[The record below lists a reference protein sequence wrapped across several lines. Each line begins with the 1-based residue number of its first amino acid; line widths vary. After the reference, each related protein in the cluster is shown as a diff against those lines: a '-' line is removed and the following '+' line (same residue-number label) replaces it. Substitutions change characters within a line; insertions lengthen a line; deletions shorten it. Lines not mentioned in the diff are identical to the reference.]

1 MNESSFLLSKE
12 MLDKV
17 LPGHILIDKEQ
28 KIASMGTLASELF
41 GQNESVPIEDVLLFE
56 DIDGMEICLQ
66 DLVNYFGKFICI
78 RQLKSLVKI
87 RCKVDIELDGNYVLL
102 NLEKPEEFPK
112 STEVDYAIMASLD
125 EQRVLIKELKS
136 LLANTQIRF
145 EKVIDD
151 SLIGLLIEDEQR
163 NIVNVNETFCH
174 MFQIELAPEQ
184 MIGFNC
190 AESAEQTKHLF
201 KEPEDF
207 VSRVEAIL
215 DAKVVVRNDV
225 LELADGR
232 FLRRDYLPLYID
244 LKYKGH
250 MWKYFDITESRSL
263 ELRLK
268 KQRKFYEKILNNLP
282 ADIAVFDHEH
292 HYLFVNPKGI
302 RDNELREWI
311 IGKTDFDYCKY
322 KNKDISIAESRRELF
337 NETVASKVQRRWEEH
352 LIDKEGNDQYLM
364 RMMHPTFTDSGEL
377 DMVIG
382 YGLDI
387 TERKKIELR
396 VTQSESRFRGLF
408 EKSPAL
414 ISIHDLNGKL
424 VDVNQTTLDVLGY
437 SKEELIGK
445 SLGNFLRQEGRLHI
459 ETEYKDIIE
468 REGKDEGISV
478 AKTKEGEDVHLLYQN
493 HLVSI
498 NNEEPYILG
507 FAQDI
512 TAIIIAEMELKKSE
526 EKYKGIIDN
535 MNLGLVEIDVEGT
548 IIYANSSFC
557 QMISHSQEELI
568 QKSAVRVYQTLNS
581 EIDFPEILGQRLSGK
596 SDSYEMSFIDKN
608 GNPKWMLISG
618 APVRDKNG
626 MVKGS
631 IGIHLEITKQKL
643 LEADLRKAKDDA
655 ENSAQAKEMFLANM
669 SHEIRTPLNAIM
681 GIGGLL
687 AKTKIDDQQ
696 HFFLSTIQTAAQNL
710 LVIINDLLDFSK
722 MESGSLSFEEI
733 NFSITDLLLKT
744 KQVLLY
750 KAEEK
755 GLSVDFDFDP
765 KIAPILIGDP
775 YRLNQVILNIV
786 TNAIK
791 FTEKGA
797 VTILC
802 SVVSEESD
810 IQHLRIEI
818 RDTGIGISE
827 EFINNLFDKFAQED
841 NTITR
846 KYGGTG
852 LGMSISKELIEMMGG
867 SLEVKSKKSIGTS
880 FFVNL
885 SLKKG
890 QQSLTQISDV
900 KKLNTALLRGK
911 RILLVEDNEMNRL
924 LATTLLGHYGV
935 EVDEAEDGKVAIT
948 ILNSKEYDLI
958 LMDLQMPEMDGL
970 QATEYIRSHL
980 DGTIPIIALTAN
992 VFKEEQE
999 RCFKVGMNDFI
1010 SKPFEEDSFIQMITK
1025 WTIKSTDTHLK
1036 EGEIE
1041 AKEPLLFNVEQLLKM
1056 GKNDQEF
1063 LKKMLRI
1070 YTNTMPE
1077 TLDKMQVAFEQ
1088 KEWAVIASLAHRI
1101 KASLAGMGVV
1111 SIADDIK
1118 KLEAIRDSQNV
1129 DENLVQILLCKV
1141 VATVEKS
1148 IVQIRMEYPQF
1159 FD

>member
-1 MNESSFLLSKE
+1 MNEGSFLLSKE

-17 LPGHILIDKEQ
+17 LPGHILVDDNQ
-28 KIASMGTLASELF
+28 KVASMGTLASELF
-41 GQNESVPIEDVLLFE
+41 GESVGVQMEDILVFE
-56 DIDGMEICLQ
+56 DIDGTWIAFSYLIK
-66 DLVNYFGKFICI
+66 YAGKMICI
-78 RQLKSLVKI
+78 LHKKSLVKYK
-87 RCKVDIELDGNYVLL
+87 CKVNIEGAGKYILL
-102 NLEKPEEFPK
+102 NLEKQEEYLK
-112 STEVDYAIMASLD
+112 STEVDHAIMASLD
-125 EQRVLIKELKS
+125 EHRLLIKELKS
-136 LLANTQIRF
+136 LLVNTQLRF

-163 NIVNVNETFCH
+163 NIVNVNETFCQ
-174 MFQIELAPEQ
+174 MFQIDLAPENL
-184 MIGFNC
+184 IGLNC
-190 AESAEQTKHLF
+190 AESAEQSKHLF

-207 VSRVEAIL
+207 VDRVREIL
-215 DAKVVVRNDV
+215 DSKVAVYNDV
-225 LELADGR
+225 LELKDGR

-244 LKYKGH
+244 MKYTGH

-263 ELRLK
+263 ELRLQ
-268 KQRKFYEKILNNLP
+268 KQKKFYEKILNNLP
-282 ADIAVFDHEH
+282 ADIAVFDSEH

-302 RDNELREWI
+302 KDNELREWI
-311 IGKTDFDYCKY
+311 VGKTDFDYCNY
-322 KNKDISIAESRRELF
+322 KNKDISIAHRRRALF

-352 LIDKEGNDQYLM
+352 LVDKEGNDRYLM
-364 RMMHPTFTDSGEL
+364 RMMHPTYTDSGEL

-396 VTQSESRFRGLF
+396 VAQSESRFRGLF

-424 VDVNQTTLDVLGY
+424 IDVNQTTLDVLGY
-437 SKEELIGK
+437 SKDELLGK
-445 SLGNFLRQEGRLHI
+445 SLGDFLRQEGRLHI
-459 ETEYKDIIE
+459 ENDYKDIIE

-478 AKTKEGEDVHLLYQN
+478 ARTKAGEDVHLLYQN

-512 TAIIIAEMELKKSE
+512 TASIMAELELKKSE
-526 EKYKGIIDN
+526 EKYKRIIES
-535 MNLGLVEIDVEGT
+535 MNLGLVEIDINGH
-548 IIYANSSFC
+548 IIYANSCFC
-557 QMISHSQEELI
+557 QMTSYSQDDLI
-568 QKSAVRVYQTLNS
+568 NKSVAQVYETLNS
-581 EIDFPEILGQRLSGK
+581 DINVQDTLSKRLSGEY
-596 SDSYEMSFIDKN
+596 DSYEMMITDKN
-608 GNPKWMLISG
+608 GIQKWMLVSG

-626 MVKGS
+626 MVKGA

-669 SHEIRTPLNAIM
+669 SHEIRTPLNAII

-687 AKTKIDDQQ
+687 AKTKINEQQ
-696 HFFLSTIQTAAQNL
+696 SFFLSTIQTAAQNL

-722 MESGSLSFEEI
+722 MESGNLSFEEI
-733 NFSITDLLLKT
+733 NFSITDLLRKT

-765 KIAPILIGDP
+765 AIAPILIGDP

-797 VTILC
+797 ITILC
-802 SVVSEESD
+802 SVVSEEAD
-810 IQHLRIEI
+810 IQHVMIEI

-827 EFINNLFDKFAQED
+827 EFINSLFDKFAQED

-867 SLEVKSKKSIGTS
+867 SLEVKSKKNVGTS
-880 FFVNL
+880 FFVKL
-885 SLKKG
+885 KLKKG
-890 QQSLTQISDV
+890 QQSLNQISDV
-900 KKLNTALLRGK
+900 KQLNTDLLK
-911 RILLVEDNEMNRL
+911 EKKILLVEDNEMNRL

-948 ILNSKEYDLI
+948 KFNSKNYDLI

-970 QATEYIRSHL
+970 QATEYIRKHL
-980 DGTIPIIALTAN
+980 DSTIPIIALTAN

-1010 SKPFEEDSFIQMITK
+1010 SKPFEENSFIQMITK
-1025 WTIKSTDTHLK
+1025 WIIKSAETNPNRD
-1036 EGEIE
+1036 EVE

-1063 LKKMLRI
+1063 LKKMLQI

-1077 TLDKMQVAFEQ
+1077 TLAKMKDAFTQ
-1088 KEWAVIASLAHRI
+1088 KEWMLIASLAHRI
-1101 KASLAGMGVV
+1101 KASLAGMGVI

-1118 KLEAIRDSQNV
+1118 NLEAIKMPLMV
-1129 DENLVQILLCKV
+1129 DENIVQTILNKV
-1141 VATVEKS
+1141 VSTVQQS
-1148 IVQIRMEYPQF
+1148 IVQIRMEYPHF